1 MTEGQGATLGLF
13 RGGEPVHHG
22 GANGAVSQE
31 KGMGMKGRTLSAAGF
46 ALCAFSAVSLAAEIR
61 VQNPVPFSETAVIA
75 SNIKAECNIGA
86 QLAESLKR
94 ESLVFGN
101 EIVLGAD
108 VPDTAQGQVLKL
120 EIVDAQ
126 SGGNAF
132 IGHHKA
138 ASVRGELFKDGAKVA
153 SFAARRGSQ
162 RPTVPDRFA
171 ARRTSM
177 GGFGGGFKGSCAV
190 LNRTV
195 NAIGQDVAKWLSSPV
210 DGAQL
215 GNL

>member
-1 MTEGQGATLGLF
+1 
-13 RGGEPVHHG
+13 
-22 GANGAVSQE
+22 
-31 KGMGMKGRTLSAAGF
+31 MGMKGRTLSAAGF
-46 ALCAFSAVSLAAEIR
+46 ALCAFSAVSSAAEIR

-75 SNIKAECNIGA
+75 SNIKAECSIGA

-101 EIVLGAD
+101 EIVLGTDA
-108 VPDTAQGQVLKL
+108 PDTAQGQVLKL

-153 SFAARRGSQ
+153 SFAARR
-162 RPTVPDRFA
+162 
-171 ARRTSM
+171 TSM

-195 NAIGQDVAKWLSSPV
+195 NAIGQDVAKWLSNPV